1 MLNPGNAYRLGLG
14 AAGVSAFILL
24 WLAAGV
30 GIIGADGDRANMMY
44 LGVLAVGIIGALIA
58 RFRPLGMARTL
69 VAMAIAHGVVGLIA
83 LVAQLGEPY
92 SGPLEIL
99 GLTGFFIVLFVASAW
114 LFRQA
119 AVGRSEQSTA

>member
-1 MLNPGNAYRLGLG
+1 MINPTNSYKLGLG
-14 AAGVSAFILL
+14 AAGASAFILF

-69 VAMAIAHGVVGLIA
+69 VAMAAAHAVVGLIA

-99 GLTGFFIVLFVASAW
+99 GLTGFFIVLFTGSAW

-119 AVGRSEQSTA
+119 ALGRSEQTTA

>member
-1 MLNPGNAYRLGLG
+1 MIHSRNAYKLGLA
-14 AAGVSAFILL
+14 AAGGSAFILL

-58 RFRPLGMARTL
+58 RFKPLGMARTL
-69 VAMAIAHGVVGLIA
+69 VAMAVAHAVVGAVALIA
-83 LVAQLGEPY
+83 KLGQPH
-92 SGPLEIL
+92 SPPLEIL
-99 GLTGFFIVLFVASAW
+99 GLTGFFIVLFGGSAW

-119 AVGRSEQSTA
+119 ALNQSSQSTA

>member
-1 MLNPGNAYRLGLG
+1 MINPAKAYPLALG
-14 AAGVSAFILL
+14 AAAASTLILL

-44 LGVLAVGIIGALIA
+44 LGVLAVGVVGALIA
-58 RFRPLGMARTL
+58 RLRPLGMARTL
-69 VAMAIAHGVVGLIA
+69 LAMAVAHAVVGVIA
-83 LVAQLGEPY
+83 LIAQLGEPY

-99 GLTGFFIVLFVASAW
+99 GLTGFFVVLFVGSAW

-119 AVGRSEQSTA
+119 ALGRSAQTTA

>member
-1 MLNPGNAYRLGLG
+1 MINPANAYKLGLG
-14 AAGVSAFILL
+14 AAGASAFILF

-69 VAMAIAHGVVGLIA
+69 VAMAAAHAVVGLIA

-99 GLTGFFIVLFVASAW
+99 GLTGFFIVLFTGSAW

-119 AVGRSEQSTA
+119 ALGRSEQTTA

>member
-1 MLNPGNAYRLGLG
+1 MINPGNAYRLAFG
-14 AAGVSAFILL
+14 AAGASAFILL

-58 RFRPLGMARTL
+58 RFKPLGMARTL
-69 VAMAIAHGVVGLIA
+69 VAMAVAHGVVGLIA
-83 LVAQLGEPY
+83 LVAQLGQPY

-99 GLTGFFIVLFVASAW
+99 GLTGFFIVLFAGSAW
-114 LFRQA
+114 LFQQA
-119 AVGRSEQSTA
+119 ARGRSEQTTA

>member
-1 MLNPGNAYRLGLG
+1 MINPGMAYRLALG
-14 AAGVSAFILL
+14 AAASSTFILL

-44 LGVLAVGIIGALIA
+44 LVVLAIGILGALVA
-58 RFRPLGMARTL
+58 RLRPLGMARTL
-69 VAMAIAHGVVGLIA
+69 IAMAVAHAAVGVIALIA
-83 LVAQLGEPY
+83 RFGEPY

-99 GLTGFFIVLFVASAW
+99 GLTAFFIVLFLGSAW

-119 AVGRSEQSTA
+119 ANGRTEQGAT

>member
-1 MLNPGNAYRLGLG
+1 
-14 AAGVSAFILL
+14 L

-58 RFRPLGMARTL
+58 RFKPLGMARTL
-69 VAMAIAHGVVGLIA
+69 VAMAVAHGVVGLIA
-83 LVAQLGEPY
+83 LVAQLGEPF

-99 GLTGFFIVLFVASAW
+99 GLTGFFIVLFVGSAW

-119 AVGRSEQSTA
+119 AIGRTEQTTT

>member
-1 MLNPGNAYRLGLG
+1 MINPANAYRLALG
-14 AAGVSAFILL
+14 AAGASAFILL

-58 RFRPLGMARTL
+58 RFKPLGMARTL
-69 VAMAIAHGVVGLIA
+69 VAMAVAHGVVGLIA
-83 LVAQLGEPY
+83 LVAQLGQPY

-99 GLTGFFIVLFVASAW
+99 GLTGFFILLFAGSAW
-114 LFRQA
+114 LFLQA
-119 AVGRSEQSTA
+119 ARGRSEQSTV